1 MSKRFLIL
9 DGYDAP
15 GRAALEQA
23 SCTRAGTL
31 YLNMLKAALPDAEAD
46 VMHPADASTTLPT
59 GAVLADYD
67 AVLWTGSSLTIYHTT
82 PEVTRQVELARAV
95 YKAGVPSFGSCW
107 ALQMAALAAGGSC
120 RLNPKGREFGVARKI
135 SLTDAGKAHPLYRG
149 KSACFDGLTSH
160 FDDVATL
167 PQNTPILANNSV
179 TEVQAAAVDQNG
191 TSFWAVQYHP
201 EYDLNEVAGLTR
213 FRAEGLISDGHFS
226 DQAALN
232 AYVDELEALQADPS
246 RLDLAWK
253 LGIDQDVLD
262 PAIRQLEFRNWLDAV
277 VLI

>member
-15 GRAALEQA
+15 GRAALDQA

-31 YLNMLKAALPDAEAD
+31 YVNMLKAALPDAQAD

-59 GAVLADYD
+59 SAVLADYD
-67 AVLWTGSSLTIYHTT
+67 AVLWTGSSLTIYHTS
-82 PEVTRQVELARAV
+82 PEVLRQVELARAV

-107 ALQMAALAAGGSC
+107 ALQIAALAAGGTC

-135 SLTDAGKAHPLYRG
+135 SLTDAGSAHPLYRG
-149 KSACFDGLTSH
+149 KAVCFDGFTSH
-160 FDDVATL
+160 FDDVETL
-167 PQNTPILANNSV
+167 PPNTPILSSNSV
-179 TEVQAAAVDQNG
+179 TDIQAACVEHQG

-201 EYDLNEVAGLTR
+201 EYDLNEIAGLAR
-213 FRAEGLISDGHFS
+213 FRADGLISDGHFAN
-226 DQAALN
+226 QAALN
-232 AYVDELEALQADPS
+232 TYVDELEALQADHT
-246 RLDLAWK
+246 RIDLAWK
-253 LGIDQDVLD
+253 FGIDQDVLD

-277 VLI
+277 VLV

>member
-23 SCTRAGTL
+23 HCTLAGTL
-31 YLNMLKAALPDAEAD
+31 YLNMLKAALPDAQAD
-46 VMHPADASTTLPT
+46 VVHPADATTTMPT
-59 GAVLADYD
+59 GAGLGDYD
-67 AVLWTGSSLTIYHTT
+67 AVLWTGSSLTIYHTS

-107 ALQMAALAAGGSC
+107 ALQMASLAAGGTC
-120 RLNPKGREFGVARKI
+120 RLNPKGREFGIARKI
-135 SLTDAGKAHPLYRG
+135 SLTDAGKSHALYRG
-149 KSACFDGLTSH
+149 KPTCFDGFTSH
-160 FDDVATL
+160 FDDVETL
-167 PQNTPILANNSV
+167 PHGTPILASNRV
-179 TEVQAAAVDQNG
+179 TDIQAAAVEKNG

-213 FRAEGLISDGHFS
+213 FRAEGLISDGHFA
-226 DQAALN
+226 DQAALDVFV
-232 AYVDELEALQADPS
+232 AELEALQADPTRS
-246 RLDLAWK
+246 DIAWK

-262 PAIRQLEFRNWLDAV
+262 PAMRQLEFRNWLDAV
-277 VLI
+277 ILV